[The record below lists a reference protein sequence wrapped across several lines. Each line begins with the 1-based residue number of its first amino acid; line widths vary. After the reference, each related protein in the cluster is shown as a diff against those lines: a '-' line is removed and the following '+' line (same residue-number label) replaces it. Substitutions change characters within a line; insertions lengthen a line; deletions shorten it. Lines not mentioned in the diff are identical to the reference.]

1 VRNRRPIAWIATSL
15 SMVVLSTFL
24 AAANTPPVAVFE
36 VRSAP
41 DGSATAVVFDAS
53 GSQDADGTIV
63 SYQWIF
69 GDGFSG
75 SGVSKT
81 HTYSTVSTYTVTLL
95 VTDNAGG
102 TSRLSRQIDLSQPLD
117 GPAESAT
124 PQAAVAAV
132 APSNA
137 RIGIAVG
144 NRAPEFT
151 LLTPAGEPVSLSD
164 FLGSV
169 VLLEFWTNTCPACL
183 AALPYLEELRTLFE
197 GRGLVVVDV
206 ILSVRYDEALQYLDN
221 YGFNG
226 FFDLL
231 ESDPITR
238 PTKNL
243 YGVQRVPHAFLIDRT
258 GVIRYSGHTG
268 LLATDLIEPWL

>member
-1 VRNRRPIAWIATSL
+1 MRHRKPIAWIAASL
-15 SMVVLSTFL
+15 PIVVLSTLL
-24 AAANTPPVAVFE
+24 ATANTPPVAAFE

-41 DGSATAVVFDAS
+41 DGSATGVVFDAS

-63 SYQWIF
+63 SYQWLF

-95 VTDNAGG
+95 VTDDEGG
-102 TSRLSRQIDLSQPLD
+102 TNRLSRQIDLTQSLD
-117 GPAESAT
+117 GPAESST
-124 PQAAVAAV
+124 PPAAVAAV

-164 FLGSV
+164 FLGRV
-169 VLLEFWTNTCPACL
+169 ALLEFWTSTCPACL
-183 AALPYLEELRTLFE
+183 AVLPYLEELRSLYE
-197 GRGLVVVDV
+197 ERGLVIVD
-206 ILSVRYDEALQYLDN
+206 IIIAVRYDEAVRYLDD

-226 FFDLL
+226 FVDLL

-268 LLATDLIEPWL
+268 LLAPDLIEPWL